1 MSGFGSLYYTDCLPG
16 QGLQGGAGF
25 QFQAASPGVATEAM
39 ALVQR
44 SALYEPPPAWMR
56 DRRPVADY
64 PPSLAHTAEGG
75 VFATSTG
82 RYLGQEANGTRQG
95 NQFTHAVVTRRPAD
109 YGLVRPAQMW
119 GAEWWAVEPAPGTEL
134 ALLPANPT
142 PGPLDTETVRDRVR
156 AVPDGAARL
165 VALLSAVHHLA
176 HTDNRRGVVLV
187 SADPEVAACWIAAV
201 TLLLP
206 RPDALRTSFKIF
218 VADPQYGRHDI
229 IALHPEWAG
238 RWADTGSGSGLA
250 VFDLDQGRHGAVE
263 PTVSAQFWVPRFLD
277 GDAYDVV
284 DAIELAGQF
293 AHARA
298 ADEPGAPT
306 EPSDADRLVA
316 LVVAAGERLS
326 DPDRR
331 RMAADWLRTAPEEAI
346 VIARD
351 TVLDAVLEASP
362 DAPLLRMLAEAAG
375 SRGWEEAAARIQR
388 GLLTDEIK
396 EVLAAPDGLVAL
408 RTLNSFPKIELLRRP
423 VEDREHGRAE
433 VETTLR
439 VAHADQVPALFTVA
453 KRHGVRVSP
462 PSVQDP
468 VDRFAA
474 WWLARPEPEFEPGRW
489 PSPPEALDWVR
500 AALRRALAGQDRW
513 VAAEAVRDRWWR
525 HLWKEAVNP
534 VDPLDALLMSTAYAN
549 LPESPRENLMGVVLG
564 QTARMG
570 GGDRPSTVACD
581 ILFGQ
586 RSPTVPEA
594 RQFVDGLAAHQMP
607 MSGDVAFWLCTVLD
621 AQKHVSADD
630 LWINYQILD
639 QGHPLSKVQA
649 RWRER
654 DDAVRVLIQ
663 DLIAEPP
670 TRTSADLAA
679 ALTAAAGPIIELRV
693 EMIVDTL
700 LVAPRDT
707 ALAVLRI
714 CTWEEAALPICQE
727 FERRWPQ
734 PSSPATDEQCQ
745 AAAFVFQL
753 VTGEGASK
761 QRRAH
766 FDVLGSRL
774 AVVVAKRPKHDRVAI
789 HRLNP
794 DGLDEQWR
802 RWLAE
807 NEPSRIKRSLGRVA
821 DVFSARPSDRG
832 E

>member
-39 ALVQR
+39 PLVQR
-44 SALYEPPPAWMR
+44 SALYEPPSAWMR
-56 DRRPVADY
+56 DRRPVKDY
-64 PPSLAHTAEGG
+64 PLSLTHTAEGG
-75 VFATSTG
+75 VFATAAG

-95 NQFTHAVVTRRPAD
+95 NQFTHAVVTRDPAD

-119 GAEWWAVEPAPGTEL
+119 GAPWWAVEPASGTGL
-134 ALLPANPT
+134 ASLPAHPA

-156 AVPDGAARL
+156 EAPDGEERL

-176 HTDNRRGVVLV
+176 DPDNRRSVVLI
-187 SADPEVAACWIAAV
+187 SADPEEAACWIAAV

-218 VADPQYGRHDI
+218 VADAQYGRHDI

-250 VFDLDQGRHGAVE
+250 VFDLDRGRHGTVE
-263 PTVSAQFWVPRFLD
+263 PTSSALFWVPRFVSD
-277 GDAYDVV
+277 DAYDVV

-293 AHARA
+293 ADARA

-331 RMAADWLRTAPEEAI
+331 REAADWLRTAPEEAI
-346 VIARD
+346 FIARD
-351 TVLDAVLEASP
+351 TVLDAVLEAPP
-362 DAPLLRMLAEAAG
+362 DAPLLRILAEAAG
-375 SRGWEEAAARIQR
+375 ARGWEAAARIQR
-388 GLLTDEIK
+388 GLLSDEIK
-396 EVLAAPDGLVAL
+396 EVLAAPGGLVAL
-408 RTLNSFPKIELLRRP
+408 RSLNSFPKLRLLPRP
-423 VEDREHGRAE
+423 VEDQEHGRAAIE
-433 VETTLR
+433 AALR
-439 VAHADQVPALFTVA
+439 AADVDQVPALLTVA
-453 KRHGVRVSP
+453 KRHGVRISP
-462 PSVQDP
+462 PNFQDT
-468 VDRFAA
+468 VDRFAV
-474 WWLARPEPEFEPGRW
+474 WWPARTEPEFEPGRW

-500 AALRRALAGQDRW
+500 AALRKLLAGSDRALAE
-513 VAAEAVRDRWWR
+513 EAVHHRWWP
-525 HLWKEAVNP
+525 HLWAKAVNP

-549 LPESPRENLMGVVLG
+549 LPASQRENLMGVVLG
-564 QTARMG
+564 QTSRMG
-570 GGDRPSTVACD
+570 GGDHLSTVARD
-581 ILFGQ
+581 ILFGR
-586 RSPTVPEA
+586 RSPDLSEA
-594 RQFVDGLAAHQMP
+594 RRFVDGLAVRRMP
-607 MSGDVAFWLCTVLD
+607 MSGEVASWLCTVLD
-621 AQKHVSADD
+621 GQKQVSVDG
-630 LWINYQILD
+630 LWINSEILRQD
-639 QGHPLSKVQA
+639 LPMSNKQKRLHA
-649 RWRER
+649 R
-654 DDAVRVLIQ
+654 DDAVLIFIQ
-663 DLIAEPP
+663 DITAEPP
-670 TRTSADLAA
+670 VRPVDDLAA
-679 ALTAAAGPIIELRV
+679 ALTAAAGPILELRV
-693 EMIVDTL
+693 DTIVDAL
-700 LVAPRDT
+700 LAAPRDT
-707 ALAVLRI
+707 ALAVLRT
-714 CTWEEAALPICQE
+714 CTWEAALPICRE
-727 FERRWPQ
+727 FANRWPQ
-734 PSSPATDEQCQ
+734 PSSPVTDEQCQ

-789 HRLNP
+789 QRLNP

-807 NEPSRIKRSLGRVA
+807 NGPSRIKRGLGLVT
-821 DVFSARPSDRG
+821 DVFSAKPSGRG